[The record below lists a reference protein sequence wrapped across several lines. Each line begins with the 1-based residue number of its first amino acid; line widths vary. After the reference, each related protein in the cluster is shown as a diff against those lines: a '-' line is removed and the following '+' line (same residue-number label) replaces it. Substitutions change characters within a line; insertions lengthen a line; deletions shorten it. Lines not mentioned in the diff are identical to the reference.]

1 TLLENCEKLMYSD
14 ILSVGYV
21 FISHRT
27 EVIFVE
33 SIELVRSYKM
43 IINHKGKYCTFKISS
58 ILYYPKTTKN
68 LCKLTLLTDSFQ
80 QFDQNQSVTRF
91 VSLFEVH
98 ITFGFESEVP
108 ALLIIFSKKNRGK
121 FKKNP
126 DRAG

>member
-1 TLLENCEKLMYSD
+1 MYSN
-14 ILSVGYV
+14 ILSVGYM

-58 ILYYPKTTKN
+58 ISYYRKTMKN

-80 QFDQNQSVTRF
+80 QFDQNQSVVNCF
-91 VSLFEVH
+91 SLVEEH
-98 ITFGFESEVP
+98 ITFGFKSEVFTFI
-108 ALLIIFSKKNRGK
+108 LFQHLTSTNTITSQISMKWY
-121 FKKNP
+121 
-126 DRAG
+126 

>member
-1 TLLENCEKLMYSD
+1 MYSD
-14 ILSVGYV
+14 MLSVGYV

-80 QFDQNQSVTRF
+80 QFDQNQPVSRF

-108 ALLIIFSKKNRGK
+108 ALFRINFN
-121 FKKNP
+121 
-126 DRAG
+126 